1 MKNLLKKFRKESQE
15 DPKSLLK
22 RIYKDKNNNVYFG
35 WRDVRQMSGH
45 RLRVAEMAAVEA
57 DLSINSEDGI
67 KLIDQAIEKIETWSK
82 SPKSTGLSE
91 GLSIIVELKQRFVA
105 LAEEKT
111 LLKLATCYFTMN
123 DEDPEHYIQSEQQK
137 KIDAWDMDGDAKS
150 FFLCRAAEITQFYGD
165 TSDRD
170 ILMYLK
176 KEQPNLEKVARF
188 LEKNTSG
195 SILTK

>member
-1 MKNLLKKFRKESQE
+1 MNILQILRKRKSRE
-15 DPKSLLK
+15 DPKKLLK
-22 RIYKDKNNNVYFG
+22 RIYKDKNGNLYFG
-35 WRDVRQMSGH
+35 WRDVRQLSGY
-45 RLRVAEMAAVEA
+45 RLRVAEVAAVEA
-57 DLSINSEDGI
+57 DLSISAEDGI
-67 KLIDQAIEKIETWSK
+67 NLIDQAIEKIEVWSK
-82 SPKSTGLSE
+82 STKSKGLSE
-91 GLSIIVELKQRFVA
+91 GLAIIVELRQRFSA

-123 DEDPEHYIQSEQQK
+123 DEDPEHYIQSQQQL

-165 TSDRD
+165 TSDKD

-188 LEKNTSG
+188 LEKSSSPST
-195 SILTK
+195 